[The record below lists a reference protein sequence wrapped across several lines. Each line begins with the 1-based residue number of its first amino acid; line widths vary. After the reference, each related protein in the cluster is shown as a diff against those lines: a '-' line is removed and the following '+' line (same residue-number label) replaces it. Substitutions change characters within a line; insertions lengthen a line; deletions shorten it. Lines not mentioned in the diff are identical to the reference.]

1 MLGKPGS
8 SAHQR
13 GEYVCEVLDPAT
25 GKPSPDGEAG
35 ELVVTNLGRT
45 SSPLIRYCTGD
56 IVTPRFDPC
65 RCGRAWARLEEAFGP
80 ALMT

>member
-1 MLGKPGS
+1 MLGKPG
-8 SAHQR
+8 ALHINE

-65 RCGRAWARLEEAFGP
+65 RCGRAWARLGRHSGP
-80 ALMT
+80 H